1 MVPGQD
7 LVGPGDDGVDDVV
20 ELGQFAGLVEVTEPV
35 ECFKPGSTGGVS
47 VGGVGGPLERPPDMG
62 ECC

>member
-20 ELGQFAGLVEVTEPV
+20 VFGQFAGLVEVTEPV
-35 ECFKPGSTGGVS
+35 ECFKRAVVVLSKVSLRGIVGCGV
-47 VGGVGGPLERPPDMG
+47 VEGP
-62 ECC
+62 